1 MSKQSIRLL
10 VIIALVLV
18 FSAFILIS
26 GYPAYNV
33 LSFNY
38 NGLIYNALNL
48 IATLLNPVIFVVLF
62 AEPDLT
68 TVLLFSSAVIV
79 LKIVGCFFLLRMCD
93 RRKKARR

>member
-38 NGLIYNALNL
+38 YSLTYNVLNL

-62 AEPDLT
+62 VEPDLT
-68 TVLLFSSAVIV
+68 TVLLFSSVVIV
-79 LKIVGCFFLLRMCD
+79 LKVVGCFFLLRMCD